1 MIPHSGR
8 KAPPGGTV
16 TGNGGVLMEQTH
28 TNNTFLYIRWFLV
41 RLALLVFD
49 ILVVNFAYILALFVR
64 FYVNSEFNV
73 WAVHYI
79 PAWMEFTPYYTV
91 CCLVVFSVSGL
102 YNSLWKYAGMHDINR
117 IVIASII
124 TCLIHILGTLIFVM
138 RMPIT
143 YYALGAAFQFVL
155 VALSR
160 FSYRLVLLEKSKFLK
175 KRQPGTVNVM
185 VVGTG
190 EFSRTIIKHLEQDAH
205 SMANPVCVIDFRNH
219 EYPGTMSGIPVVGN
233 LDAIS
238 QAVVKYNV
246 ERVLLADSV
255 MSGEVRQKVRKICE
269 AAHVEAQDFSSL
281 FQRVSGR
288 IPLRTMVEYLDGP
301 VTVLLEKD
309 GAVQSVD
316 QLDQLQESGKYF
328 VSSVLAENGNLCIKA
343 VYDVLQPN
351 NTQEDWVQS
360 YRSETGQDVSFF

>member
-1 MIPHSGR
+1 
-8 KAPPGGTV
+8 
-16 TGNGGVLMEQTH
+16 MEQTN
-28 TNNTFLYIRWFLV
+28 TNNTYLYIRWFLL
-41 RLALLVFD
+41 RLALVVFD

-91 CCLVVFSVSGL
+91 CCLIVFSVSGL

-124 TCLIHILGTLIFVM
+124 TCLIHIVGTLIFVM

-155 VALSR
+155 IALSR
-160 FSYRLVLLEKSKFLK
+160 FSYRLILLEKSKFTK

-190 EFSRTIIKHLEQDAH
+190 EFSRTIIKHLEQDER
-205 SMANPVCVIDFRNH
+205 SMAHPVCVIDFSNQ
-219 EYPGTMSGIPVVGN
+219 EFPGTMSGVPVVGN
-233 LDAIS
+233 LDAIA

-246 ERVLLADSV
+246 ERIILADSV
-255 MSGEVRQKVRKICE
+255 MPAETRKEVRDICKE
-269 AAHVEAQDFSSL
+269 LHVEAQDFSSF

-288 IPLRTMVEYLDGP
+288 IPLRILMEYLDGS
-301 VTVLLEKD
+301 VTVLPEKS
-309 GAVQSVD
+309 GTLLSAVPPD
-316 QLDQLQESGKYF
+316 QLEEAGKYF
-328 VSSVLAENGNLCIKA
+328 VSSVSTENGVLCVRA

-351 NTQEDWVQS
+351 DTQAEWVQH
-360 YRSETGQDVSFF
+360 YRNETGEDVSFF